1 MGFIFQVVKKDR
13 SLDELWLNN
22 ESKFKFGFMLL
33 ILFTID
39 SSFSLFSKVYV
50 FHEYVVHF
58 IFYELWWILFYY
70 YYYYILCHSQHSIY
84 EKKHFKRLCN
94 QKRREPRRQ
103 SDSSFHYPSMSTSG
117 LSYKPTR
124 VHTHTTQ
131 RPNTGALLAE
141 LRDRI
146 ASQHE
151 SSTHSAKRV
160 HSHKTT
166 KTKSNAIPHSKS
178 DMYILLRQHKR
189 PHPLCCPKIYQ
200 CCGTTWASSKQK
212 PGSSWLSIAAKE
224 KTTTSLNFLQNPLL
238 YPSFSPT

>member
-1 MGFIFQVVKKDR
+1 M
-13 SLDELWLNN
+13 N
-22 ESKFKFGFMLL
+22 
-33 ILFTID
+33 
-39 SSFSLFSKVYV
+39 
-50 FHEYVVHF
+50 
-58 IFYELWWILFYY
+58 
-70 YYYYILCHSQHSIY
+70 
-84 EKKHFKRLCN
+84 
-94 QKRREPRRQ
+94 
-103 SDSSFHYPSMSTSG
+103 TSG

-166 KTKSNAIPHSKS
+166 KTESNAIPHSKS

-200 CCGTTWASSKQK
+200 CCGTNWASSKQK
-212 PGSSWLSIAAKE
+212 RGSSWLSIAAEE
-224 KTTTSLNFLQNPLL
+224 KTTTSLHFLQNPCSTLL
-238 YPSFSPT
+238 PPLHLPFAYLASTTWLPLQAISLAPTHPHECSAAPKNHEAPSFRQLFSCSPCRP